1 MKRWC
6 LMVLTGCLLATGC
19 AGLRG
24 GEADPGTEVPGE
36 APALSLS
43 MTRGVSVTPVES
55 ADAADSQP
63 IEEAVLEESG
73 TPVYTYRLQT
83 GDPVM
88 IHLRGIYP
96 RDEQIEDIIDDAGN
110 VTLPFLGDIPAV
122 GKSTSQLESDIRT
135 MYIEGGY
142 YRTITVSVIMP
153 QRTYF
158 IRGEV
163 RQPGRYPIVGG
174 LTLMQ
179 AIAAAGGYTEFASQR
194 SVQLI
199 RGVGKPMEINMK
211 RIERNPE
218 NDIRLE
224 SGDVIVVN
232 RSIF

>member
-1 MKRWC
+1 MKTRAA
-6 LMVLTGCLLATGC
+6 LLLAVLLVAGGC
-19 AGLRG
+19 VLRRG
-24 GEADPGTEVPGE
+24 ADASLDAPGVDV
-36 APALSLS
+36 PALSLS
-43 MTRGVSVTPVES
+43 MTRGVSATSATPVVDVPEL
-55 ADAADSQP
+55 P
-63 IEEAVLEESG
+63 VVVEAEIPAYS
-73 TPVYTYRLQT
+73 YRLQV
-83 GDPVM
+83 GDPVL

-122 GKSTSQLESDIRT
+122 GKSTSQLESDIQS
-135 MYIEGGY
+135 MYIDGGF
-142 YRTITVSVIMP
+142 YRTITISVIMP

-179 AIAAAGGYTEFASQR
+179 AIATAGGYTEFASPR
-194 SVQLI
+194 SIQLI
-199 RGVGKPMEINMK
+199 RGSGKPMEINMR
-211 RIERNPE
+211 RIERSPE

-224 SGDVIVVN
+224 SGDVIVVG